1 MTDAYSYS
9 LIILCQSRDWLM
21 EAGGEIDLYPV
32 LSFAPRS
39 FCTFLFFKESVAIG
53 TWKVDIIVSIGI

>member
-1 MTDAYSYS
+1 
-9 LIILCQSRDWLM
+9 M

-32 LSFAPRS
+32 LSSAPRS
-39 FCTFLFFKESVAIG
+39 FCTFLFFKEPVAIG